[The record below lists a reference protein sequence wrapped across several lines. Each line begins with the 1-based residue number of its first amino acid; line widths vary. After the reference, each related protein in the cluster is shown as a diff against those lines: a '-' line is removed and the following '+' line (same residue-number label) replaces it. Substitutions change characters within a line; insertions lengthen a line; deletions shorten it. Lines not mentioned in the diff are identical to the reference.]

1 METTNIIVR
10 SIKMALQ
17 TDNRS
22 LELCAKMNYET
33 ENLDFI
39 DDIPEN
45 SVLFDLGAC
54 EGRFSIYAA
63 LKNVDVYSFEPE
75 QKNFEV
81 LQKNIFHNN
90 VSKNIKTFNVG
101 IGECEKEATLNIGQP
116 WAGGHQKVVSN
127 EFTRQD
133 LNFDFKTSQK
143 IKIVGLDDFIKSQK
157 LPFPSYLKIDI
168 DGSEVPFLKG
178 ALETLKKAKS
188 LIFELDEKDNNF
200 EYIIKT
206 LNEMSYKVVA
216 KHLVPN
222 EPSLF
227 NFIFNK

>member
-1 METTNIIVR
+1 METTNIDVR
-10 SIKMALQ
+10 GIKMSLQ

-63 LKNVDVYSFEPE
+63 LKNINVYSFEPE

-81 LQKNIFHNN
+81 LQKNLLHNKLN
-90 VSKNIKTFNVG
+90 NKIKEFNVG
-101 IGECEKEATLNIGQP
+101 VGECEKDAIMNIGQP

-127 EFTRQD
+127 DFTRQD

-143 IKIVGLDDFIKSQK
+143 IKIIDLDGFIESKK
-157 LPFPSYLKIDI
+157 LPCPSHIKIDI
-168 DGSEVPFLKG
+168 DGSEVAFLKG
-178 ALETLKKAKS
+178 ANETLKKANH
-188 LIFELDEKDNNF
+188 LIFELDEKDNHF
-200 EYIIKT
+200 EYIIKKLSELSFKMVT
-206 LNEMSYKVVA
+206 
-216 KHLVPN
+216 KHTVPN

-227 NFIFNK
+227 NFIFRK